1 MAYLGQV
8 DRKASNVQVFN
19 VTSSTSATHSIGWTP
34 PSEQTLI
41 VTINGVKQHTNA
53 FSFSGSTLTLGA
65 ALVATDELEV
75 IGINDIG
82 NSLTPVDNSVTTSKL
97 GDNSVT
103 LAKMAGGTDGNLIT
117 YDASGDPAHVATGS
131 ATHILTSNGAG
142 AAPTFQAPAAGG
154 KFDSYAV
161 ICDQKTAGSN
171 GGAFTSGSWQTRE
184 LNTEITDIDGIVSIS
199 SNEFVLSTGSY
210 LLKWSAPACQVNM
223 HQTRLYDVTGTAS
236 IISGSSENAEATM
249 AGYPAVDNKVATK
262 SIGFARV
269 TVGAGVTN
277 NYKIEHR
284 CSSTRADHG
293 LGVGG
298 NFGELERFTM
308 VEIYKES

>member
-1 MAYLGQV
+1 MATTKV
-8 DRKASNVQVFN
+8 DV
-19 VTSSTSATHSIGWTP
+19 
-34 PSEQTLI
+34 
-41 VTINGVKQHTNA
+41 
-53 FSFSGSTLTLGA
+53 
-65 ALVATDELEV
+65 
-75 IGINDIG
+75 
-82 NSLTPVDNSVTTSKL
+82 
-97 GDNSVT
+97 
-103 LAKMAGGTDGNLIT
+103 NLI
-117 YDASGDPAHVATGS
+117 DASGITSSKYLKGDGTWGTVDALPSQTSQSGKFLTTDGS
-131 ATHILTSNGAG
+131 AASWAT
-142 AAPTFQAPAAGG
+142 AGG

-161 ICDQKTAGSN
+161 ICDEKSAASD
-171 GGAFTSGSWQTRE
+171 GGAFTSGSWQTRD
-184 LNTEITDIDGIVSIS
+184 LNAEITDVDTIVTIS
-199 SNEFVLSTGSY
+199 SNEFTLSTGSY

-277 NYKIEHR
+277 TYKIEHR
-284 CSSTRADHG
+284 CFVTRADHG

>member
-75 IGINDIG
+75 VGINDIG

-117 YDASGDPAHVATGS
+117 YDASGDPAYVATGA
-131 ATHILTSNGAG
+131 ATNVLTSNGAG
-142 AAPTFQAPAAGG
+142 AAPTFQAAAAGQPSVISQWNMTTTFTG
-154 KFDSYAV
+154 SVDPIINWSEGAV
-161 ICDQKTAGSN
+161 TGNGNYPATTGVTESAGVFTMASTGYWLILFQAYRSTGGNDQSVYNIRTSTSAGSGWSN
-171 GGAFTSGSWQTRE
+171 RSEAACITYSGHDGSTQATFVLKCTDTSAIQVSFSVSAASGSNETR
-184 LNTEITDIDGIVSIS
+184 GS
-199 SNEFVLSTGSY
+199 SGYSTG
-210 LLKWSAPACQVNM
+210 
-223 HQTRLYDVTGTAS
+223 
-236 IISGSSENAEATM
+236 ATFI
-249 AGYPAVDNKVATK
+249 KL
-262 SIGFARV
+262 
-269 TVGAGVTN
+269 
-277 NYKIEHR
+277 
-284 CSSTRADHG
+284 AD
-293 LGVGG
+293 
-298 NFGELERFTM
+298 
-308 VEIYKES
+308 I

>member
-19 VTSSTSATHSIGWTP
+19 VTSSTSATHDIGWTP

-75 IGINDIG
+75 VGINDIG
-82 NSLTPVDNSVTTSKL
+82 NSLTPVDSSVTTGKI
-97 GDNSVT
+97 GDNAVT

-131 ATHILTSNGAG
+131 ATNVLTSNGAG

-154 KFDSYAV
+154 LTQLSQWRLTADFTNVAAPIASNLAEVATPDGFGKLPDVAAGV
-161 ICDQKTAGSN
+161 AGSMTESS
-171 GGAFTSGSWQTRE
+171 GVFTFPSTGLWRIDFISFLTPHTIQT
-184 LNTEITDIDGIVSIS
+184 
-199 SNEFVLSTGSY
+199 STGSIYTTHDNATWVQAAFSSNIAYYALQSASCSY
-210 LLKWSAPACQVNM
+210 LFRVVDTSTHKVRFHIGLSASAVSCTTHGDANVNETSMTFLK
-223 HQTRLYDVTGTAS
+223 L
-236 IISGSSENAEATM
+236 
-249 AGYPAVDNKVATK
+249 
-262 SIGFARV
+262 
-269 TVGAGVTN
+269 
-277 NYKIEHR
+277 
-284 CSSTRADHG
+284 AD
-293 LGVGG
+293 
-298 NFGELERFTM
+298 
-308 VEIYKES
+308 I